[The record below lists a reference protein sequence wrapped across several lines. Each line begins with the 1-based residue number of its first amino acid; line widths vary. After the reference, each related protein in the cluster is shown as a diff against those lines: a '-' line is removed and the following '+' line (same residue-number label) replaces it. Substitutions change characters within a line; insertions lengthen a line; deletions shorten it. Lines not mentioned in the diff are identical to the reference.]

1 MRLPNS
7 LFFIIALL
15 FITAVSKAQ
24 TLVKKDSLHR
34 SPVNAVE
41 KKDLSDIVKKI
52 LHKKNGSAPAP
63 KKTVLMPV
71 AGYSLA
77 TGFAGAIAFNK
88 VFYNSQQA
96 DQKTSSILC
105 VPTYTQKKQF
115 FVPLTVNIWSS
126 GNKYN
131 FITDFRYSQYPSI
144 IYGIANDNYPDTGY
158 AIAYNAIKLHQVV
171 QRQLAKNFYAGIG
184 IYFDKYWNITAT
196 DSLVPYVK
204 LQVTQL
210 VHTKETAI
218 APVLKL
224 LYDSRLNQ
232 VNPRQGIY
240 AAVVLRQN
248 IAIPSQSNSWH
259 SLVTDFR
266 KYIEFPKHSTN
277 IIALWN
283 YNWLCP
289 SNTAVPY
296 LLLPSTGWDDN
307 YNTGRGYT
315 QSRFRGHSM
324 FYNEAEYRAR
334 LTKNDLLHAV
344 FFGNMQIFSG
354 DLSKTY
360 TQPQLAYGLGLRIKV
375 NKFSDTNFCIDYGF
389 GKNGSRG
396 FFVNLG
402 EVF

>member
-1 MRLPNS
+1 MRFSNYLLS
-7 LFFIIALL
+7 FSSL
-15 FITAVSKAQ
+15 FITLTVTAQ
-24 TLVKKDSLHR
+24 TASQKDSLN
-34 SPVNAVE
+34 SSN
-41 KKDLSDIVKKI
+41 KKTDLADIVKKI
-52 LHKKNGSAPAP
+52 LHKKTGTPAAPR
-63 KKTVLMPV
+63 KTVLMPV

-77 TGFAGAIAFNK
+77 TGFAAAIAFNK
-88 VFYNSQQA
+88 VFYNSQSAQ
-96 DQKTSSILC
+96 QKASSILC

-115 FVPLTVNIWSS
+115 FVPLTANIWSA

-131 FITDFRYSQYPSI
+131 FITDIRYSQYPSI
-144 IYGIANDNYPDTGY
+144 IYGIGNNAYADTGY
-158 AIAYNAIKLHQVV
+158 AISYNAIKLHQVV
-171 QRQLAKNFYAGIG
+171 QREMIKDFYVGLG
-184 IYFDKYWNITAT
+184 IYFDKYWNIAAT
-196 DSLVPYVK
+196 DSLLPNIK
-204 LQVTQL
+204 QQVNQL
-210 VHTKETAI
+210 VRTKETAI

-240 AAVVLRQN
+240 AGMVLRQN
-248 IAIPSQSNSWH
+248 IGIASQSNNWR
-259 SLVTDFR
+259 SLVTEFR
-266 KYIEFPKHSTN
+266 TYIEFPKHSTN

-283 YNWLCP
+283 YNWLTP
-289 SNTAVPY
+289 SGDAVPY

-315 QSRFRGHSM
+315 QSRFRGHAM

-344 FFGNMQIFSG
+344 FFGNMQAFSG
-354 DLSKTY
+354 DLAKNY
-360 TQPQLAYGLGLRIKV
+360 THPQLGYGLGLSIKV

>member
-1 MRLPNS
+1 MPFFYRL
-7 LFFIIALL
+7 LIIPLL
-15 FITAVSKAQ
+15 FATAAVTAQ
-24 TLVKKDSLHR
+24 TGMRQDSLIA
-34 SPVNAVE
+34 SNE
-41 KKDLSDIVKKI
+41 KTDLAEIIKKMR
-52 LHKKNGSAPAP
+52 HKNNGFTAAP

-71 AGYSLA
+71 VGYSLA
-77 TGFAGAIAFNK
+77 TGFAAAVAFNK
-88 VFYNSQQA
+88 VFYKSTAEQQKA
-96 DQKTSSILC
+96 SSILC

-115 FVPLTVNIWSS
+115 FIPFTVNIWSA

-131 FITDFRYSQYPSI
+131 FISDIRYSQYPSI
-144 IYGIANDNYPDTGY
+144 IYGIGNNYPDNGY
-158 AIAYNAIKLHQVV
+158 AISYHALKLHQIV
-171 QRQLAKNFYAGIG
+171 QREIIKNFYVGTG
-184 IYFDKYWNITAT
+184 VYFDKYWNITTT
-196 DSLVPYVK
+196 DSLVTDVK
-204 LQVTQL
+204 QRLNQL

-240 AAVVLRQN
+240 TGMVVRQN
-248 IAIPSQSNSWH
+248 IPFSSQKSWR
-259 SLVTDFR
+259 SLLIDLRT
-266 KYIEFPKHSTN
+266 YIEIPKHSTN
-277 IIALWN
+277 ILAIWN
-283 YNWLCP
+283 YNWLAP
-289 SNTAVPY
+289 STNTVPY

-315 QSRFRGHSM
+315 QSRFRGHNM

-334 LTKNDLLHAV
+334 ITKNDLLHAV
-344 FFGNMQIFSG
+344 FFGNMQVFSG
-354 DLSKTY
+354 ELSKTY
-360 TQPQLAYGLGLRIKV
+360 TQPQLGYGLGLRIKV